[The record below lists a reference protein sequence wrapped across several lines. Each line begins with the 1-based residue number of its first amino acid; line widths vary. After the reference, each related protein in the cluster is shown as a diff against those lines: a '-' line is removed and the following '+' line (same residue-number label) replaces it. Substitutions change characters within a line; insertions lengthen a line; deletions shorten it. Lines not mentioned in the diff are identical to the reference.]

1 MNSPDALVLLKYGLE
16 DDPTKDDC
24 LIATGLYTGPDRTHE
39 NLKILPTESK
49 LPSQSGVLSVGCL
62 PSIDVFDS
70 HHLQI
75 RLITHGPVPSVNNKK
90 KV

>member
-1 MNSPDALVLLKYGLE
+1 MQALTEHMKIKNS
-16 DDPTKDDC
+16 
-24 LIATGLYTGPDRTHE
+24 
-39 NLKILPTESK
+39 SK
-49 LPSQSGVLSVGCL
+49 LTSHTGVFSVGCL

-90 KV
+90 EVQYWLHINGNMYGTYRYFV